1 MPFLLGVDFRIIKE
15 EESKMKKLIA
25 LLLVMI
31 MAMGIFAGCNNTSTI
46 PPLDLDTA
54 LPYEMDENG
63 KVLDDYFD
71 GVEIEWWFSS
81 TYGLK
86 DSMYLFQKLEEVIGC
101 DIKVVCYSGE
111 EYRVKLN
118 AALNSNKL
126 PNMCAM
132 LAQHPVYNMYGD
144 LGSFV
149 NLLDEATLSR
159 MPNFKKQI
167 LDNPECQEQ
176 LKFYMSEAGGLYGMV
191 RYDTERTVNFGW
203 MYREDIFKKHN
214 IEMWTDSESFLAV
227 ARQLKQLY
235 PESYPV
241 GGASMESVFNR
252 VCCNYGFNSTTKAY
266 DWDTKTWYLGA
277 TDEGFYEMMKLFQTL
292 YDEALL
298 DPDCF
303 NNGTNHLDEGVFK
316 NESFMFNSWIG
327 RMSVENTYAQTSPHM
342 VDEGFHMAYAPHI
355 GNGVGDKLGKLGM
368 NGTVINAQK
377 DPKEVEACMAIYNYL
392 YSEEGIRVMTMGE
405 EGVTYD
411 TVDGVRVY
419 KNPDGSVMANP
430 TIQTLE
436 EKYGLWNG
444 STYVMASK
452 ESPYFTYTP
461 EEAEAQVIGVKNGSL
476 QGAPVVSVAQQYAN
490 LYNDLS
496 TDLETEIKAYCQKF
510 IRDGHTREQW
520 LQQCAEWEKNYG
532 DLFKILNG
540 TY

>member
-1 MPFLLGVDFRIIKE
+1 
-15 EESKMKKLIA
+15 MKKFLA
-25 LLLVMI
+25 LLLVLV
-31 MAMGIFAGCNNTSTI
+31 MAVGMFAGCTGGSNVK
-46 PPLDLDTA
+46 PLEIQDEV
-54 LPYEMDENG
+54 PYQMDESG
-63 KVLDDYFD
+63 KVLDNYFD

-81 TYGLK
+81 SYGLN
-86 DSMYLFQKLEEVIGC
+86 SNMYLFKKLEEVIGC
-101 DIKVVCYSGE
+101 KIKVVCYSGE

-118 AALNSNKL
+118 AALNSNNL

-144 LGSFV
+144 LGTFV
-149 NLLDEATLSR
+149 NLLDPAVQKR

-176 LKFYMSEAGGLYGMV
+176 LGFYKSEAGGLYGMV

-203 MYREDIFKKHN
+203 MYREDIFEKHD
-214 IEMWTDSESFLAV
+214 IEMWHDSESFLEV

-266 DWDTKTWYLGA
+266 NWDTKTWYLGA
-277 TDEGFYEMMKLFQTL
+277 TDEGFYEMMKFFQTL
-292 YDEALL
+292 YDEGLL

-303 NNGTNHLDEGVFK
+303 TNGTNHLDEGVF
-316 NESFMFNSWIG
+316 NNTNFMFNSWIG
-327 RMSVENTYAQTSPHM
+327 RMSVENTYAKTSPDM

-355 GNGVGDKLGKLGM
+355 GNGVGDKLGKMGM

-377 DPKEVEACMAIYNYL
+377 ETKQVEACMAIYNYL
-392 YSEEGIRVMTMGE
+392 YSDEGIQVMTMGE
-405 EGVTYD
+405 EGVTFD

-419 KNPDGSVMANP
+419 KNPDGSEMVNP

-444 STYVMASK
+444 STYVLASK
-452 ESPYFTYTP
+452 ESPYFTYTE
-461 EEAEAQVIGVKNGSL
+461 EEAEAQVIGVQKGSL
-476 QGAPVVSVAQQYAN
+476 QGAPAVSVAQKYAT
-490 LYNDLS
+490 LYNDLN
-496 TDLETEIKAYCQKF
+496 TDLDLEIKAYCQKF
-510 IRDGHTREQW
+510 IRDGYTREQW
-520 LQQCAEWEKNYG
+520 QQQCAQWEKTYG